1 MFKPLPT
8 GLRLS
13 IRTKLLLVSTTLLI
27 IPWVG
32 TQYIQEME
40 DYLRQQQ
47 EEALLTR
54 TQTVA
59 SVLQGNTERFAIQT
73 TAPLPIRS
81 VQHLYVR
88 PLNTAVQLDG
98 YLDEWQQYA
107 DRTQHFDQAHTL
119 IGNETTSQSFALQAG
134 GDQKYLY
141 IAIKVTDRHIV
152 YHRPGSHNRE
162 DGDHLIIALEN
173 NDGEFVKYIISTIAP
188 GWVNAYRRLE
198 TLPDEDASYETEVR
212 IKGSWQHAND
222 GYTIE
227 LRIPIALIGQK
238 IGFAIADVNDSQNR
252 RIESIIST
260 SGIANAASL
269 SSIIFP
275 SAEVEQL
282 LERLQRPLTRTWVI
296 DKHYRVIAQTGALTA
311 PTADTQRINSY
322 ATEKKD
328 RSLLS
333 KIMSWFYSIL
343 LKQPANEFHDELLN
357 ASRLD
362 SQEFRRALD
371 GVPNTRWRQT
381 TDKEVNI
388 LTAAHP
394 VFANGQVI
402 GAVAIEQT
410 SNSILLLQNRALEI
424 LFNLSALAF
433 VIATLVLLTF
443 ATRLSLRVRRLRD
456 AANQAITRD
465 GRVIGNVATTHAG
478 DEIGDLSRSIADM
491 LERLAQYNRYLET
504 MASKLSHE
512 LRTPITVVRSSLDNL
527 DTAEVDTQSRIY
539 LDRARDGIN
548 RLNNIL
554 TRMSEAT
561 RLEQT
566 LQSEQLSDFDL
577 CHVIRSC
584 IEGYRLAHA
593 NVVFALNI
601 PQPIEQRNYHM
612 HGAPDLIAQMLDKL
626 ISNAIDFHTADTPIH
641 IQLAYA
647 DAAIQLQIQ
656 NQGQL
661 LPQVMQ
667 SNLFESMVSV
677 RQQSDQQPHLGLGL
691 YIVRLIVEFHHGT
704 VRADNLPDHSGV
716 VFNLTFPANVAV

>member
-1 MFKPLPT
+1 MYKLLPT

-13 IRTKLLLVSTTLLI
+13 IRSKLLLVSTTLLI
-27 IPWVG
+27 IPWIG

-47 EEALLTR
+47 QEALLTR

-59 SVLQGNTERFAIQT
+59 SVLQSNSELFAIQT
-73 TAPLPIRS
+73 TAPLPTRG

-88 PLNTAVQLDG
+88 PLNNAVQLDG
-98 YLDEWQQYA
+98 FLDEWQQYA
-107 DRTQHFDQAHTL
+107 DRTQHFDQSQA
-119 IGNETTSQSFALQAG
+119 IVGNEAAAQSFDLQVG
-134 GDQKYLY
+134 GYQKYLY
-141 IAIKVTDRHIV
+141 VAIKVKDPHIV
-152 YHRPGSHNRE
+152 YHRPGSHDRE
-162 DGDHLIIALEN
+162 DCDHVIIALEN
-173 NDGEFVKYIISTIAP
+173 NEGEFVKYILSTIAP

-198 TLPDEDASYETEVR
+198 TSPDDEPSYETEVR
-212 IKGSWQHAND
+212 IKGGWQLTRE

-227 LRIPIALIGQK
+227 LRIPIALVGQK
-238 IGFAIADVNDSQNR
+238 IGFAVADVNDTQSR
-252 RIESIIST
+252 DVESIITT
-260 SGIANAASL
+260 SGITDSASL

-275 SAEVEQL
+275 SLEVEQL

-311 PTADTQRINSY
+311 QATDTVRGAAYN
-322 ATEKKD
+322 TEKKD

-333 KIMSWFYSIL
+333 KTMSLFYSML
-343 LKQPANEFHDELLN
+343 LKQPASEFHDELLN

-362 SQEFRRALD
+362 SEEFRHALE

-381 TDKEVNI
+381 SDKEVNI

-402 GAVAIEQT
+402 GAIAIEQT

-424 LFNLSALAF
+424 LFNISALAF
-433 VIATLVLLTF
+433 VIATLVLLAF
-443 ATRLSLRVRRLRD
+443 ATHLSLRVRRLRD
-456 AANQAITRD
+456 AANQAITSD
-465 GRVIGNVATTHAG
+465 GRVIGNVAVTHAG

-504 MASKLSHE
+504 MAGKLSHE

-527 DTAEVDTQSRIY
+527 EMANVDTQSRVY
-539 LDRARDGIN
+539 LERAREGIN

-566 LQSEQLSDFDL
+566 LQTEQLSQFDL
-577 CHVIRSC
+577 CHVLRSC
-584 IEGYRLAHA
+584 VEGYRLAHREIT
-593 NVVFALNI
+593 FDLEI
-601 PQPIEQRNYHM
+601 KPPEGQHSCPL

-626 ISNAIDFHTADTPIH
+626 ISNAIDFHTPGTAIH
-641 IQLAYA
+641 LSLEHTGSLLQLR
-647 DAAIQLQIQ
+647 IQ
-656 NQGQL
+656 NQGRL
-661 LPQVMQ
+661 LPQAMQ
-667 SNLFESMVSV
+667 SSLFDSMVSV
-677 RQQSDQQPHLGLGL
+677 RHQSDHQPHLGLGL

-716 VFNLTFPANVAV
+716 VFSLSFPADRTA

>member
-1 MFKPLPT
+1 MFKQLPT
-8 GLRLS
+8 RLRLS

-59 SVLQGNTERFAIQT
+59 SVLQSKSELFAIQT
-73 TAPLPIRS
+73 ASPLPTRS

-88 PLNTAVQLDG
+88 PLNNAVQLDG

-107 DRTQHFDQAHTL
+107 DRTHYFDQAHAL
-119 IGNETTSQSFALQAG
+119 IGSESISQSFSLQVG

-141 IAIKVTDRHIV
+141 VAIKVKDQHIV

-162 DGDHLIIALEN
+162 DADQLIIALEN

-198 TLPDEDASYETEVR
+198 TAPDEDPEYEIEVR
-212 IKGSWQHAND
+212 IRGNWQQSND
-222 GYTIE
+222 GYTLE
-227 LRIPIALIGQK
+227 LRIPITLIGQK
-238 IGFAIADVNDSQNR
+238 IGFAIADVNDNQSR
-252 RIESIIST
+252 RVESIITT
-260 SGIANAASL
+260 SGVANAASL

-275 SAEVEQL
+275 SPEVEQL

-296 DKHYRVIAQTGALTA
+296 DKHYRVIAQTGALTRSA
-311 PTADTQRINSY
+311 TDTRTDSY
-322 ATEKKD
+322 NIEKKD
-328 RSLLS
+328 RSSLS
-333 KIMSWFYSIL
+333 KIMSLLYSLL
-343 LKQPANEFHDELLN
+343 LKQPSSEFHDELLN

-362 SQEFRRALD
+362 SQEFRRALE
-371 GVPNTRWRQT
+371 GIPNTRWRQT
-381 TDKEVNI
+381 PDKEVNI

-424 LFNLSALAF
+424 LFNISALAF
-433 VIATLVLLTF
+433 VLATLILLTF

-456 AANQAITRD
+456 AANKAITSD
-465 GRVIGNVATTHAG
+465 GRVVGNIATTQVG

-527 DTAEVDTQSRIY
+527 ETAEVDTQSRIY

-566 LQSEQLSDFDL
+566 LQSEQFSEFDL
-577 CHVIRSC
+577 SHVIRSC
-584 IEGYRLAHA
+584 IEGYRLAQPNITFDLETLQPA
-593 NVVFALNI
+593 N
-601 PQPIEQRNYHM
+601 QQHCRM
-612 HGAPDLIAQMLDKL
+612 HGAPELIAQMLDKL

-641 IQLAYA
+641 IKLTYI

-661 LPQVMQ
+661 LPQAMQ
-667 SNLFESMVSV
+667 SSLFDSMVSV
-677 RQQSDQQPHLGLGL
+677 RQQSDHQPHLGLGL
-691 YIVRLIVEFHHGT
+691 YIVRLIVEFHQGT
-704 VRADNLPDHSGV
+704 VRAENLPDNSGV
-716 VFNLTFPANVAV
+716 RFSLTFPNNVTL